1 MNQQLENKATL
12 ITGASSGIG
21 RAAALLFARE
31 GARLVLADVDVA
43 GGEETAHMV
52 TNRGGEAIFVRTDVA
67 QAAQV
72 EALVQRAVG
81 EYGRLD
87 CAFNNAGIAGL
98 PVRMAEVPED
108 DFDRIMAVN
117 VKGVWLCMKYEIPQM
132 LAQGGGA
139 IVNTASVAGL
149 VGSHSLP
156 IYGASKHAVV
166 GMSKTAAVEYARKNI
181 RVNCVC
187 PAVIRTPMAMGGLG
201 EHSPFLEAA
210 IAANPSRRLGEAAE
224 VAAAVLWLCS
234 DAASFTTGAALT
246 VDGGFTAQ

>member
-1 MNQQLENKATL
+1 MDRQLDNKIAL

-43 GGEETAHMV
+43 GGEETAQMV
-52 TNRGGEAIFVRTDVA
+52 TDKGGEAIFVRTDVS

-117 VKGVWLCMKYEIPQM
+117 VKGVWLCMKHEIPQM
-132 LAQGGGA
+132 MAQGGGA

-201 EHSPFLEAA
+201 EHSPFLDAA
-210 IAANPSRRLGEAAE
+210 IAANPSRR
-224 VAAAVLWLCS
+224 
-234 DAASFTTGAALT
+234 
-246 VDGGFTAQ
+246 